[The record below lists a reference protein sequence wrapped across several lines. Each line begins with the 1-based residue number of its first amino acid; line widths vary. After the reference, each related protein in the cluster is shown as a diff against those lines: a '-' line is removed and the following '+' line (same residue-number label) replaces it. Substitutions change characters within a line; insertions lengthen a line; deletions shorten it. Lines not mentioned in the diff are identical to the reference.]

1 MPSIQYASGDG
12 YVSKAFWK
20 AKGTV
25 IHANLEAA
33 DRTLVTDNGEGG
45 GTFPLRLR
53 LHGYSTSVLLPTDA
67 GGTNWAQQA
76 AYEAS
81 LAVSTDADSAFSERT
96 FWLHHSAVAPDP
108 LRPPSIA
115 PPQAAATTGNTRR
128 TAVQL
133 KKQFAAHDSV
143 AEFREAMEE
152 GFELN
157 GWDSATTK
165 QRTHELLNN
174 IHPDI
179 ALALITDGAK
189 DMDTTAVFALMA
201 TLPQPRQKLVLQQ
214 LEVARRSATDGE
226 PWAEFASKLYH
237 DIVCSRGYAT
247 MAQWISASDAETVC
261 TTVIALLTHAAPPRI
276 QAPLAAELDTMLSS
290 TTDLAKLTAARKR
303 LLDLGA
309 ASSSLA
315 TTSETPSGAS
325 VFAIQQQQSPPA
337 PTPGI
342 PDALV
347 AAIAKLTA
355 SVARMEQS
363 HDNSAASDKEE
374 KGPYRPKKYVPGR
387 HRPCRHCRGPHLDHD
402 CDQ

>member
-1 MPSIQYASGDG
+1 MPSIQYASGEG
-12 YVSKAFWK
+12 HVTNAFWK

-25 IHANLEAA
+25 IHANLDAA
-33 DRTLVTDNGEGG
+33 DRTLVTDNGGG
-45 GTFPLRLR
+45 GGAFPLRLR
-53 LHGYSTSVLLPTDA
+53 LHGYSTGVHLPTDA
-67 GGTNWAQQA
+67 GGASWAQQA

-81 LAVSTDADSAFSERT
+81 LAVSTDVNSEFSEHT
-96 FWLHHSAVAPDP
+96 FWLHHSAVTPDP

-115 PPQAAATTGNTRR
+115 PPPTTAAAGNTRR

-133 KKQFAAHDSV
+133 EKQFAAHDSV

-157 GWDSATTK
+157 GWDNATTK

-237 DIVCSRGYAT
+237 DIVRSRGHST
-247 MAQWISASDAETVC
+247 MAQWIHASDAETVC

-290 TTDLAKLTAARKR
+290 TTDLGKLAAARKR

-315 TTSETPSGAS
+315 TTAETPSSAS
-325 VFAIQQQQSPPA
+325 VFAVQQQQSPPV

-363 HDNSAASDKEE
+363 HDNSATDKEE

>member
-1 MPSIQYASGDG
+1 MPSIQYASGEG
-12 YVSKAFWK
+12 HVTNAFWK

-25 IHANLEAA
+25 IHTNLDAA
-33 DRTLVTDNGEGG
+33 DRTLVTDNGGG
-45 GTFPLRLR
+45 GGAFPLRLR
-53 LHGYSTSVLLPTDA
+53 LHGYSTGVHLPTDA
-67 GGTNWAQQA
+67 GGATWAQQA

-81 LAVSTDADSAFSERT
+81 LAVSTDVNSAFSEHT
-96 FWLHHSAVAPDP
+96 FWLHHSAVTPDP

-115 PPQAAATTGNTRR
+115 PPPTTAAAGNTRR

-157 GWDSATTK
+157 GWDNATTK

-226 PWAEFASKLYH
+226 PWAELLPS
-237 DIVCSRGYAT
+237 
-247 MAQWISASDAETVC
+247 C
-261 TTVIALLTHAAPPRI
+261 TTTSCALAVTPPWRSGSAPAMQKPC
-276 QAPLAAELDTMLSS
+276 AL
-290 TTDLAKLTAARKR
+290 
-303 LLDLGA
+303 
-309 ASSSLA
+309 
-315 TTSETPSGAS
+315 PS
-325 VFAIQQQQSPPA
+325 
-337 PTPGI
+337 
-342 PDALV
+342 
-347 AAIAKLTA
+347 
-355 SVARMEQS
+355 
-363 HDNSAASDKEE
+363 
-374 KGPYRPKKYVPGR
+374 
-387 HRPCRHCRGPHLDHD
+387 
-402 CDQ
+402 

>member
-53 LHGYSTSVLLPTDA
+53 LHGYSTSALLPTDA

-81 LAVSTDADSAFSERT
+81 LAVSTDADSAFSEGT

-115 PPQAAATTGNTRR
+115 PPPTTAAAGNTRR

-157 GWDSATTK
+157 GWDNATTK

-226 PWAEFASKLYH
+226 PWAEFASKLHH
-237 DIVCSRGYAT
+237 DIVCSRGHST
-247 MAQWISASDAETVC
+247 MAQWIHASDAETVC

-290 TTDLAKLTAARKR
+290 TTDLGKLAAARKR

-315 TTSETPSGAS
+315 TTAETPSSAS
-325 VFAIQQQQSPPA
+325 VFAVQQQQSPPV

-363 HDNSAASDKEE
+363 HDNSATDKEE

>member
-1 MPSIQYASGDG
+1 MPSIQYASGEG
-12 YVSKAFWK
+12 HVTNAFWK

-25 IHANLEAA
+25 IHANLDAA
-33 DRTLVTDNGEGG
+33 DRTLVTDNGGG
-45 GTFPLRLR
+45 GGAFPLRLR
-53 LHGYSTSVLLPTDA
+53 LHGYSTGVHLPTDA
-67 GGTNWAQQA
+67 GGASWAQQA

-81 LAVSTDADSAFSERT
+81 LAVSTDVNSEFSEHT
-96 FWLHHSAVAPDP
+96 FWLHHSAVTPDP

-115 PPQAAATTGNTRR
+115 PPPTTAAAGNTRR

-157 GWDSATTK
+157 GWDNATTK

-237 DIVCSRGYAT
+237 DIVRSRGHST
-247 MAQWISASDAETVC
+247 MAQWIHASDAETVC

-290 TTDLAKLTAARKR
+290 TTDLGKLAAARKR

-315 TTSETPSGAS
+315 TTAETPSSAS
-325 VFAIQQQQSPPA
+325 VFAVQQQQSPPV

-363 HDNSAASDKEE
+363 HDNSATDKDE

>member
-1 MPSIQYASGDG
+1 MPSIQYASGEG
-12 YVSKAFWK
+12 HVTNAFWK

-25 IHANLEAA
+25 IHANLDAA
-33 DRTLVTDNGEGG
+33 DRTLVTDNGGG
-45 GTFPLRLR
+45 GGAFPLRLR
-53 LHGYSTSVLLPTDA
+53 LHGYSTGVHLPTDA
-67 GGTNWAQQA
+67 GGASWAQQA

-81 LAVSTDADSAFSERT
+81 LAVSTDVNSEFSEHT
-96 FWLHHSAVAPDP
+96 FWLHHSAVTPDP

-115 PPQAAATTGNTRR
+115 PPPTTAAAGNTRR

-157 GWDSATTK
+157 GWDNATTK

-237 DIVCSRGYAT
+237 DIVRSRGHST
-247 MAQWISASDAETVC
+247 MAQWIHASDAETVC

-290 TTDLAKLTAARKR
+290 TTDLGKLAAARKR

-315 TTSETPSGAS
+315 TTAETPSSAS
-325 VFAIQQQQSPPA
+325 VFAVQQQQSPPV

-363 HDNSAASDKEE
+363 HDNSATDKEE

>member
-1 MPSIQYASGDG
+1 MPSIQYASGEG
-12 YVSKAFWK
+12 HVTNAFWK

-25 IHANLEAA
+25 IHANLDAA
-33 DRTLVTDNGEGG
+33 DRTLVTDNGGG
-45 GTFPLRLR
+45 GGAFPLRLR
-53 LHGYSTSVLLPTDA
+53 LHGYSTGVHLPTDA
-67 GGTNWAQQA
+67 GGASWAQQA

-81 LAVSTDADSAFSERT
+81 LAVSTDVNSEFSEHT
-96 FWLHHSAVAPDP
+96 FWLHHSAVTPDP

-115 PPQAAATTGNTRR
+115 PPPTTAAAGNTRR

-157 GWDSATTK
+157 GWDNATTK

-179 ALALITDGAK
+179 ALALVTDGAK

-237 DIVCSRGYAT
+237 DIVCSRGHST
-247 MAQWISASDAETVC
+247 MAQWIHASDAETVC

-290 TTDLAKLTAARKR
+290 TTDLGKLAAARKR

-315 TTSETPSGAS
+315 TTAETPSSAS
-325 VFAIQQQQSPPA
+325 VFAVQQQQSPPV

-363 HDNSAASDKEE
+363 HDNSATDKEE
-374 KGPYRPKKYVPGR
+374 KGPYRPKKCVPGR